1 MRSFFSHTQACFHAF
16 VPTCPTITLPDQS
29 VLHPERTRE
38 ILSLARARARST
50 SSPITAYLLFCWVQ
64 GEKGLLE
71 EVDLRGMEFTVH
83 FRGVDGKLVL
93 IYVAGSL
100 QHVDSGVPVLGR
112 RGGGGK
118 RVMLPE
124 VETDAH

>member
-1 MRSFFSHTQACFHAF
+1 
-16 VPTCPTITLPDQS
+16 
-29 VLHPERTRE
+29 
-38 ILSLARARARST
+38 
-50 SSPITAYLLFCWVQ
+50 
-64 GEKGLLE
+64 
-71 EVDLRGMEFTVH
+71 MEFTVH

-100 QHVDSGVPVLGR
+100 QRVDSGVPVLGR

-118 RVMLPE
+118 REMLPE